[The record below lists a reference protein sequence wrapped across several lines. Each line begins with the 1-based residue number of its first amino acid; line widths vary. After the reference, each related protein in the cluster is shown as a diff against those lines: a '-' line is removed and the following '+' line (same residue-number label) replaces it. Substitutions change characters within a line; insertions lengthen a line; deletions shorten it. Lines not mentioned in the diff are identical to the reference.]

1 MAISIGWFLSKPNTP
16 WVLGVTKRSSSPDV
30 PAELRAP
37 EILSKPMEYLSDSV
51 RAEIYKQRTD
61 RVREYCKYMPN
72 DTIIADMKMQEP
84 DEVNEADF
92 PMVVDPIH
100 KILYC
105 EVSIKLAIEM
115 YLRVQESYINNKRR
129 K

>member
-1 MAISIGWFLSKPNTP
+1 
-16 WVLGVTKRSSSPDV
+16 
-30 PAELRAP
+30 
-37 EILSKPMEYLSDSV
+37 
-51 RAEIYKQRTD
+51 
-61 RVREYCKYMPN
+61 MPN

-105 EVSIKLAIEM
+105 EVQFCALFKSFSQFLT
-115 YLRVQESYINNKRR
+115 
-129 K
+129 

>member
-1 MAISIGWFLSKPNTP
+1 
-16 WVLGVTKRSSSPDV
+16 
-30 PAELRAP
+30 
-37 EILSKPMEYLSDSV
+37 MEFLSDSV
-51 RAEIYKQRTD
+51 RADIYQERTD

-105 EVSIKLAIEM
+105 EVQLILI
-115 YLRVQESYINNKRR
+115 LLFLDWKRIIILF
-129 K
+129 